1 MADTLELTERELA
14 IAAGDD
20 PDQIE
25 TPVAVPD
32 QSKPAAEAAA
42 TPAVVESEQEAIKVS
57 AGSKEAAPT
66 ITPPASNPAWIN
78 QEARDYAASYGLS
91 EAELKDYGSLSE
103 LRRAGAIFDKQIT
116 KAKPAPAIQPVVS
129 TPAAGATPAVPNTP
143 TAEQAKKFVPY
154 DIEDLKKQNY
164 DDFTIKMASEQ
175 NEIYAQLQKANER
188 AEKAETGTAQ
198 IQQRF
203 QQDAQR
209 QEAAMFHQAADT
221 LDETRFG
228 RVAAMNPAAD
238 GNRKKL
244 YEAALLINSG
254 IKAQAEQQGVQ
265 PVFPTLPVLLKR
277 AEALAFADE
286 IRADERKRAQDEL
299 AAQSRRR
306 RPVGTHKAT
315 RPVAPAKKA
324 AETQDDMVGRI
335 LADPA
340 NARFFKDAQ
349 EANGS
354 AV

>member
-42 TPAVVESEQEAIKVS
+42 TPAVVESSQDANGGDNKS
-57 AGSKEAAPT
+57 TAGSKEAAST

-91 EAELKDYGSLSE
+91 EAELKDYGSLAE

-116 KAKPAPAIQPVVS
+116 KAKPAPIAPTATATAPAI
-129 TPAAGATPAVPNTP
+129 PATP

-164 DDFTIKMASEQ
+164 DDFTIKIASEQ

-228 RVAAMNPAAD
+228 RVATMNPSAD

>member
-42 TPAVVESEQEAIKVS
+42 TPAVVETGAQDDAVKP
-57 AGSKEAAPT
+57 GSKEAAST

-91 EAELKDYGSLSE
+91 EAELKDYGSLAE

-116 KAKPAPAIQPVVS
+116 KAKPAPATSAPG
-129 TPAAGATPAVPNTP
+129 AATTAPAVPATP
-143 TAEQAKKFVPY
+143 TAEQAKKFVAY
-154 DIEDLKKQNY
+154 NIEELKKQNY
-164 DDFTIKMASEQ
+164 DDFTIQMAEQQ